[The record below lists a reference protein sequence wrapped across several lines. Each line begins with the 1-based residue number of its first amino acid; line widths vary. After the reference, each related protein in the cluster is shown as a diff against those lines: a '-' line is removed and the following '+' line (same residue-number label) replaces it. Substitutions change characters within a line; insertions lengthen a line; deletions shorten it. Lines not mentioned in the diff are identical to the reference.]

1 MGNSVSTD
9 FAILIPVL
17 NEREGLEKTLREVI
31 ELGYDPA
38 RVLVVDGGSTDGT
51 PEVARSLGV
60 RVVRQ
65 EGRGKADAIK
75 SGLKYVNGSVVVVM
89 DGDYTYP
96 AEHIQD
102 LIKKINEGYD
112 LVIGA
117 RKQIEKRAQS
127 VVYRFGNWFLTSL
140 FNVFYGV
147 KLSDALSGMYA
158 VRKRVLD
165 EVEFEFKDFS
175 VEAEILSHTL
185 STGYKVAEVPIK
197 YRKRVGEKKL
207 GVRHGFTILLSMLLL
222 TWRYNPTFTVL
233 LLGALT
239 LIPGLYFDFYVFL
252 KYVLTGVIHHIRALV
267 GAIFTT
273 TGIVSFSLALSVFY
287 MKRMEVRL
295 LRRISQ
301 YCHD

>member
-1 MGNSVSTD
+1 MGNGVPMD

-17 NEREGLEKTLREVI
+17 NEREGLEKTLKEII

-38 RVLVVDGGSTDGT
+38 RILVVDGGSTDGT
-51 PEVARSLGV
+51 PDVARSFGV
-60 RVVRQ
+60 RVVQQ

-75 SGLKYVNGSVVVVM
+75 SGLKYINDSVVVVM

-96 AEHIQD
+96 AEHIRD
-102 LIKKINEGYD
+102 LIKKVNEGYD

-117 RKQIEKRAQS
+117 RKHFEKGAQTA
-127 VVYRFGNWFLTSL
+127 VYRFGNWFLTSM
-140 FNVFYGV
+140 FNIFYGV

-158 VRKRVLD
+158 VKKRILD

-175 VEAEILSHTL
+175 IEAEILSHTL
-185 STGYKVAEVPIK
+185 STGYKVAEIPIK
-197 YRKRVGEKKL
+197 YRRRVGKKKL

-222 TWRYNPTFTVL
+222 TWRYNPTFTVF

-252 KYVLTGVIHHIRALV
+252 KYFLTGVIHHIRALV

-273 TGIVSFSLALSVFY
+273 TGIVSFSLALAVFY

-301 YCHD
+301 YCRD